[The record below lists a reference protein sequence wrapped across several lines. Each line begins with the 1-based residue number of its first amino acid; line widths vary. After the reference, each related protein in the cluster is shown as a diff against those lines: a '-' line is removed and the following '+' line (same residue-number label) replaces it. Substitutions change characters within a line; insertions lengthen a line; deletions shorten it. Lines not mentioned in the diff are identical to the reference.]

1 MNQDTAQPENV
12 KELYS
17 ADVVAEAVASVA
29 TELNETCDGEW
40 LLVCVLTGG
49 IIFTADLARQLT
61 FPVEMESLKVTRYHN
76 TTRGDE
82 LVWHLKPRSDLA
94 GKNVM
99 LVDDIFDEGNTLA
112 ALYEYC
118 LAAGA
123 KQVKSVILLDKQHDR
138 KMVSYR
144 PDVVG
149 IKCPDEY
156 VFGYGMDMEGRY
168 RNWPGIYVLS
178 KPA

>member
-1 MNQDTAQPENV
+1 MKPDNV
-12 KELYS
+12 SELYS
-17 ADVVAEAVASVA
+17 ADVIADAVASIA
-29 TELNETCDGEW
+29 KDLNESCEGEW

-49 IIFTADLARQLT
+49 LLFTADLARQLT

-82 LVWHLKPRSDLA
+82 LVWHLKPKSELK
-94 GKNVM
+94 GKNVL
-99 LVDDIFDEGNTLA
+99 LVDDIFDEGKTLL

-118 LAAGA
+118 LSEGA
-123 KQVKSVILLDKQHDR
+123 SQVKTAILLDKQHDR
-138 KMVSYR
+138 KLVSYR

-149 IKCPDEY
+149 IECPDEY
-156 VFGYGMDMEGRY
+156 VFGYGMDMEGQF